1 MDKKLALDGLA
12 ALSQETRLD
21 VFRALVQAGPEG
33 LAAGEIA
40 EDLGVVQNTLSSHL
54 KKLEHAGL
62 VSSQRHGRQIIYGA
76 DFGAVRG
83 LILFLLQDCCL
94 NSREVC
100 EPIAASLEC

>member
-1 MDKKLALDGLA
+1 MDKKLALDGFA

-21 VFRALVQAGPEG
+21 VFRALVKAGPQG
-33 LAAGEIA
+33 LSAGEIA
-40 EDLGVVQNTLSSHL
+40 EDLSVVQNTLSSHL

-62 VSSQRHGRQIIYGA
+62 VSSQRQGRQIIYGA
-76 DFGAVRG
+76 DFGAVRA
-83 LILFLLQDCCL
+83 LILFLMQDCCL

>member
-1 MDKKLALDGLA
+1 MDKKRALSGLA

-21 VFRALVQAGPEG
+21 VFRALVQAGPAG
-33 LAAGEIA
+33 LSAGDIA
-40 EDLGVVQNTLSSHL
+40 ENLGVVQNTLSSHL

-76 DFGAVRG
+76 DFAAARG
-83 LILFLLQDCCL
+83 LILFLMQDCCM

-100 EPIAASLEC
+100 EPIAASLAC

>member
-1 MDKKLALDGLA
+1 MDKRVALDGFA

-21 VFRALVQAGPEG
+21 VFRALVQAGPQG
-33 LAAGEIA
+33 LSAGEIA
-40 EDLGVVQNTLSSHL
+40 ESLGVVQNTLSSHL

-62 VSSQRHGRQIIYGA
+62 VSSQRRGRQIIYGA
-76 DFGAVRG
+76 DFGVVRG
-83 LILFLLQDCCL
+83 LILFLMQDCCL

>member
-33 LAAGEIA
+33 LSAGEIA
-40 EDLGVVQNTLSSHL
+40 ERLGVVQNTLSSHL

-62 VSSQRHGRQIIYGA
+62 VSSQRHGRQIIYRA
-76 DFGAVRG
+76 DFAAVRA
-83 LILFLLQDCCL
+83 LILFLMQDCCM

-100 EPIAASLEC
+100 EPIAASLAC

>member
-21 VFRALVQAGPEG
+21 VFRSLVKAGPEG
-33 LAAGEIA
+33 LSAGDIA
-40 EDLGVVQNTLSSHL
+40 ESLGVVQNTLSSHL

-62 VSSQRHGRQIIYGA
+62 VSSSRSGRQIIYRA
-76 DFGAVRG
+76 DFAVVRG
-83 LILFLLQDCCL
+83 LILFLMQDCCL

-100 EPIAASLEC
+100 DPIAASLAC